1 MKGLMS
7 FRKLG
12 IAAGY
17 GVPALILLSLAF
29 WAGGQADPMAG
40 MLGFVPFFM
49 GAAFLVIYGHKKIMK
64 QDEFKEG
71 DPS

>member
-1 MKGLMS
+1 MS

-17 GVPALILLSLAF
+17 GVPALVFLFLAF

-49 GAAFLVIYGHKKIMK
+49 GSAFLVIYGHKKIVNK
-64 QDEFKEG
+64 DESKDGET
-71 DPS
+71 S

>member
-1 MKGLMS
+1 MN
-7 FRKLG
+7 FRKVG
-12 IAAGY
+12 VAAGY
-17 GVPALILLSLAF
+17 GVPAFVLLLLAF

-49 GAAFLVIYGHKKIMK
+49 GSAFLVIYGHKKIMK
-64 QDEFKEG
+64 QDEFKDG

>member
-12 IAAGY
+12 VAAGY
-17 GVPALILLSLAF
+17 GVPALVLLLLAF
-29 WAGGQADPMAG
+29 WAGGQSDPMAG

-49 GAAFLVIYGHKKIMK
+49 GSMFLFIYGHKKVMK
-64 QDEFKEG
+64 KDEFKDG
-71 DPS
+71 DLS